1 MNALII
7 ERVSKQYRLGQRE
20 RYRALRDTLAEMLR
34 APARGIGRL
43 LNGAP
48 ETEAADNQIWALR
61 DVSFDVAQGEVI
73 GIVGRNGA
81 GKSTLLKVLS
91 RITAPT
97 EGHVTIRGLVGS
109 LLEVGTGFHP
119 ELSGRENVFLNGAI
133 LGMKRREIERKFDE
147 IVAFAE
153 VERFI
158 DTPVKHYSSGMQMRL
173 AFAVAAH
180 LDPEVLIV
188 DEVLAVGDAAFQQK
202 CLGKVGE
209 VTKSGRTVL
218 LVSHQLNQVRRLC
231 NRVAW
236 LDAGRI
242 RQIGNTA
249 EVVTAYE
256 GALSTLRTE
265 GDSRNDGA
273 AARFVSWEVVEPRGD
288 SPHTIGREGPVTIR
302 IRVRVNRP
310 LRGGFH
316 GILLYNQAY
325 QIMWSMDLYNL
336 RLDPGEVDFLHT
348 LPSLP
353 LQPGRYS
360 WRLSIFDDQG
370 IVDEWMAQPDLLL
383 ATTPVTHPD
392 DAWQGVLNL
401 PTNFRVRAV
410 DEAEEMAALN
420 CGPTAVMEQP

>member
-1 MNALII
+1 MKAITI

-20 RYRALRDTLAEMLR
+20 RYRALRDTLADMLR
-34 APARGIGRL
+34 APVRGVSRL
-43 LNGAP
+43 LKGD
-48 ETEAADNQIWALR
+48 TAADTADTRIWALR
-61 DVSFDVAQGEVI
+61 DISFEVAQGEVI

-97 EGHVTIRGLVGS
+97 EGYVTIRGLVGS

-133 LGMKRREIERKFDE
+133 LGMRRGEIARKFDE

-153 VERFI
+153 IERFI

-180 LDPEVLIV
+180 LEPEVLIV

-231 NRVAW
+231 NRVVW
-236 LDAGRI
+236 LEGGQV
-242 RQIGNTA
+242 RQIGATA
-249 EVVTAYE
+249 EVVTGYE
-256 GALSTLRTE
+256 AALSTLRVESDT
-265 GDSRNDGA
+265 RNDGA
-273 AARFVSWEVVEPRGD
+273 AARFLSWEVVEPRGD
-288 SPHTIGREGPVTIR
+288 SPHTIGREGPVTVR

-310 LRGGFH
+310 VRGGFH
-316 GILLYNQAY
+316 GILLYNQVY
-325 QIMWSMDLYNL
+325 QIMWSTNLYNL
-336 RLDPGEVDFLHT
+336 RLEPGEWDFVHT

-360 WRLSIFDDQG
+360 WRLSIFDDHG

-383 ATTPVTHPD
+383 ATTPVSHPD

-401 PTNFRVRAV
+401 PTDFRVRAV
-410 DEAEEMAALN
+410 DEAAEEVRSFA
-420 CGPTAVMEQP
+420 TERS